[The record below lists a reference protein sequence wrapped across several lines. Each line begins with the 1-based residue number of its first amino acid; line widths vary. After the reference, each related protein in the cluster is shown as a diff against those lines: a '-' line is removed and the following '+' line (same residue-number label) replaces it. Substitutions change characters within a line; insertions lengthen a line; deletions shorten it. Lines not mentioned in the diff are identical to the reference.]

1 MKACGKVVTMKKDSI
16 ITKHRAN
23 IGELKDIENAI
34 AGQEKRD
41 AVLDY
46 IVACDYPEV
55 FEDDSEVAD
64 DE

>member
-1 MKACGKVVTMKKDSI
+1 MRKDSI
-16 ITKHRAN
+16 ITKHRTN
-23 IGELKDIENAI
+23 IGEFKDIENAI

-55 FEDDSEVAD
+55 FEDDTEVTG